1 MLTRKVTLRRPP
13 KLANPFAPILLRT
26 LCPSEK
32 TQVPPNQHFPDSF
45 VKMPG
50 WGGHPECFY
59 GTPGVGGT
67 RRSPLATELSAP
79 PVTTGLCFH
88 IVTNPFSRLPA
99 GLLADNSFAFTSMQ
113 IPGGCTPRQPPVGAI
128 LKMQHSD
135 DRAFRPILMR
145 RHHAHK
151 SSWHESS
158 LGNESRKKLC
168 GTMRLGRTCST
179 KSKIPMVTNFAPERT
194 NQQERRNDPFHHAPS
209 PRPAHLIAAADWTVF
224 IVSKLYKA
232 HKTAFIRAGPA
243 M

>member
-1 MLTRKVTLRRPP
+1 MLPRKVTLRRPP
-13 KLANPFAPILLRT
+13 KLANPFAPILLQT
-26 LCPSEK
+26 LRPSEK
-32 TQVPPNQHFPDSF
+32 RQAPSNQHFPDSF
-45 VKMPG
+45 VK
-50 WGGHPECFY
+50 
-59 GTPGVGGT
+59 TPGVGGT
-67 RRSPLATELSAP
+67 RHSPLGIELSAP
-79 PVTTGLCFH
+79 PAAPGLCFH
-88 IVTNPFSRLPA
+88 IVTNPFSH
-99 GLLADNSFAFTSMQ
+99 NSFAFTSIQ

-128 LKMQHSD
+128 LKMQRSD

-168 GTMRLGRTCST
+168 GAMRLGRTCST
-179 KSKIPMVTNFAPERT
+179 KSKIPMVANFASERT

-209 PRPAHLIAAADWTVF
+209 PRPAHSIAAADWTVF

-232 HKTAFIRAGPA
+232 HRTAFIRAGPA